1 MKSFTAIAIAT
12 LALASHASA
21 QLLFF
26 SQPIAVTVWT
36 AGGQGTVSWTNTC
49 SGNSTT
55 YPITL
60 NYQVGQYQV
69 QVPNT
74 TTIGTVD
81 CSKPGSTSVT
91 VPLVPQGSNYSILVV
106 NGDNLSYSAQFTI
119 DSSIP
124 GSTTSPVTS
133 TATSP
138 VTSTATSPVAS
149 TITVPVTTT
158 TLATTTAASTTAVSS
173 VTISSST
180 TSTATST
187 PTNKS
192 NAGKL
197 STGSTAALVIV
208 AAVAALVL

>member
-1 MKSFTAIAIAT
+1 MKSFTAIAIAN

-124 GSTTSPVTS
+124 GSTTSPVAS
-133 TATSP
+133 TT
-138 VTSTATSPVAS
+138 TSPVAS

-158 TLATTTAASTTAVSS
+158 TLATTAASTTAVSS

-197 STGSTAALVIV
+197 STDSTAALAIV